1 MPDNYVLSVDKFTF
15 RIEAGCFYNEEGVW
29 ARAEGEHVRLG
40 LSDYTQQRSG
50 DVAFI
55 ELKPVSTHLAFGDEA
70 AVIETIKVNIILGSP
85 VSGEVVAVN
94 TVLEMSPEIINQDP
108 YGEGWMLIVKPV
120 DWATD
125 QARLLDSKAY
135 FERVKK
141 QVEEERR

>member
-1 MPDNYVLSVDKFTF
+1 MPDYYELSVDKFTF
-15 RIEAGCFYNEEGVW
+15 RIESGCFYNEEGMW
-29 ARAEGEHVRLG
+29 ARPEGEYVHMG

-55 ELKPVSTHLAFGDEA
+55 ELKPVGTHLAFGDEA

-94 TVLEMSPEIINQDP
+94 SALEVSPEIVNQDP
-108 YGEGWMLIVKPV
+108 YGEGWMLVMKPV
-120 DWATD
+120 DWASD
-125 QARLLDSKAY
+125 RPRLLDGRAY

-141 QVEEERR
+141 QVEEETR